1 MKQKYMFFW
10 NSLAFSMIQQ
20 MLAIWSL
27 VPLPFLSPA
36 WTSGNSQFMNCWS
49 LAWRIVNITLLGV
62 RWVQVCVSLH
72 KASPRALNNCPR
84 AALLF
89 PDCSSLS
96 LQLCLPGLDGC
107 LNLLFET
114 QGRGH
119 RQASV
124 LRSPMGSCL
133 VSFSLSWLPL
143 RREEFPL
150 FSHIC
155 KIIPLIF
162 QWSWLL

>member
-1 MKQKYMFFW
+1 MVLQKSCSQPELTIFHLGGDFSSCRRTQRYSDIY
-10 NSLAFSMIQQ
+10 SLSRNQD
-20 MLAIWSL
+20 
-27 VPLPFLSPA
+27 
-36 WTSGNSQFMNCWS
+36 
-49 LAWRIVNITLLGV
+49 
-62 RWVQVCVSLH
+62 
-72 KASPRALNNCPR
+72 
-84 AALLF
+84 AALKLHYCF
-89 PDCSSLS
+89 LTAPPCLCS
-96 LQLCLPGLDGC
+96 CALPGLDGC

-133 VSFSLSWLPL
+133 VSFSLFWLPL

-155 KIIPLIF
+155 NIIPLIF